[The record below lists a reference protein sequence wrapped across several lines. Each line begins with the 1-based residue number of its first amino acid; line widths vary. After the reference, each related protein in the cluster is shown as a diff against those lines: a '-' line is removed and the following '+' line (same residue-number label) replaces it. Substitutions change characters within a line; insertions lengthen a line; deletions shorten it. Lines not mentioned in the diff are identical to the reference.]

1 MMTTGS
7 NRRRPRTLDHDPE
20 AVTWA
25 RKKAGLTKR
34 ELARRIGI
42 SAVLMGEIES
52 GWRNATPAN
61 LAKIAEAL
69 NCPRAVLEHKRTGR
83 PTPSPETDTTHTT
96 GMSNTTSTTTANH
109 GGIPVAVD
117 ASPVPD
123 GRTWAITTT
132 NGYTASG
139 PLPAF
144 ADDDPSTTGVA
155 PERLSAELTDILHW
169 TAFGGQYMRVCPAAL
184 DPGEDSVVLT
194 AHLQCAPYAEEPQRR
209 VPLLN
214 IQIAADLWLINL
226 DPGAA
231 LEVADRFEEFVHLL
245 RGTAVP
251 AAVAARTEWAAR
263 HPATLPGEPPES
275 EKPSA
280 PPKAAR

>member
-1 MMTTGS
+1 
-7 NRRRPRTLDHDPE
+7 
-20 AVTWA
+20 VT
-25 RKKAGLTKR
+25 
-34 ELARRIGI
+34 
-42 SAVLMGEIES
+42 V
-52 GWRNATPAN
+52 N
-61 LAKIAEAL
+61 
-69 NCPRAVLEHKRTGR
+69 
-83 PTPSPETDTTHTT
+83 
-96 GMSNTTSTTTANH
+96 
-109 GGIPVAVD
+109 
-117 ASPVPD
+117 ASPGSA

-194 AHLQCAPYAEEPQRR
+194 AHLQCAPYAQEPERR

-214 IQIAADLWLINL
+214 IQIAADLWLTDL

-231 LEVADRFEEFVHLL
+231 LEVADRFEEFVNLL

-251 AAVAARTEWAAR
+251 AAVTARTEWAAR
-263 HPATLPGEPPES
+263 HPGILPGESPGSHDPN
-275 EKPSA
+275 A
-280 PPKAAR
+280 LPKAA